1 MTHTLNFLSLA
12 VYFKMSILNFP
23 KYLGEEDVAQGFGS
37 VNVHLQIVNKRK
49 SKQKQKQPKRIK
61 RR

>member
-1 MTHTLNFLSLA
+1 MIHTLNFLSLA

-37 VNVHLQIVNKRK
+37 VNVHLQI
-49 SKQKQKQPKRIK
+49 SQ
-61 RR
+61 